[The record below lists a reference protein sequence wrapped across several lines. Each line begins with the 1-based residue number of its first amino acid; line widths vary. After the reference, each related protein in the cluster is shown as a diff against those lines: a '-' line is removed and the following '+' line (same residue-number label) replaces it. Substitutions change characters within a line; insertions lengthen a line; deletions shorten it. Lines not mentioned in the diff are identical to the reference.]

1 LHNNSKGVTTL
12 ATNNEI
18 EFKQLLTAQQYNQFA
33 QHYFPNKE
41 PFSQTNYY
49 IDTPDFQLK
58 AHKSALRIR
67 VKDGGNE
74 MTLKVPAEVGL
85 LEYNFD
91 TTLKPEMNYRLTLDD
106 LPNDIVRQLQK
117 FNIDLT
123 TLTILG
129 DLTTERLEKPDGQDL
144 IVLDKS
150 TYLDTEDYELE
161 LEVADYDS
169 GLTKFNAILENFD
182 IVYEQPAN
190 KVQRF
195 FDRKSQISK

>member
-1 LHNNSKGVTTL
+1 M

-18 EFKQLLTAQQYNQFA
+18 EFKQLLTTQQYNQFS

-41 PFSQTNYY
+41 PFTQTNYY

-58 AHKSALRIR
+58 SHKSALRIR

-91 TTLKPEMNYRLTLDD
+91 TTINPEMNYRLTLDD
-106 LPNDIVRQLQK
+106 LPNDIEIQLK
-117 FNIDLT
+117 KLNIDLSS
-123 TLTILG
+123 LTILG
-129 DLTTERLEKPDGQDL
+129 DLTTERLETPDGQDL

-150 TYLDTEDYELE
+150 TYLDTEDYEFE
-161 LEVADYDS
+161 FEVADYDS
-169 GLTKFNAILENFD
+169 GLAKFNAILEKFG

-195 FDRKSQISK
+195 FDRKSQISN

>member
-1 LHNNSKGVTTL
+1 M

-18 EFKQLLTAQQYNQFA
+18 EFKQLLSAQQYNQFA
-33 QHYFPNKE
+33 QHYFPNKK
-41 PFSQTNYY
+41 PFTQTNYY

-58 AHKSALRIR
+58 SHKSALRIR

-91 TTLKPEMNYRLTLDD
+91 TTINPKMNYRLTLDD
-106 LPNDIVRQLQK
+106 LPNDIEIQLK
-117 FNIDLT
+117 KLNIDLSS
-123 TLTILG
+123 LTILG
-129 DLTTERLEKPDGQDL
+129 DLTTERLETPDGQDL

-150 TYLDTEDYELE
+150 TYLDTEDYEFE
-161 LEVADYDS
+161 FEVVDYDS
-169 GLTKFNAILENFD
+169 GLAKFNAILKNFG
-182 IVYEQPAN
+182 IAYEQPAN

-195 FDRKSQISK
+195 FDRKSQISN